1 MVRKELKSILSEQST
16 SSSSTSSLSPG
27 AQKALEQSKIAK
39 QNKDVQKK
47 RAAAKESMK
56 GMSVEGVELDIEEQF
71 SRMPGDKLQSDEGD
85 FFDSTDL
92 HGDDGEFESWQDPDQ
107 QDHFYP
113 EGEFPND
120 EFEFDFAPADE
131 IGLYDEVPGVT
142 SSPEDFMD
150 PYPEDESVKLPEQR
164 MFDDDTDAADIF
176 TNSTEEKFFSAT
188 APSRVPE
195 KSLSVDELESS
206 LARPEDEID
215 IDWDDSK
222 RMELEQVDKPKQPV
236 PYDDYQATD
245 AEWDALKGE
254 QEYQAGLDDERE
266 EREYQRSGGGRRADW
281 EWQY

>member
-1 MVRKELKSILSEQST
+1 MVRKELKSILSEQS
-16 SSSSTSSLSPG
+16 SPTSSLSPG

-92 HGDDGEFESWQDPDQ
+92 HGDDGEFEGWQDPDQ

-131 IGLYDEVPGVT
+131 IGFYDEVPGVT

-206 LARPEDEID
+206 LVAPEDEIN

-222 RMELEQVDKPKQPV
+222 RMELEQTDNSVDDLEDERFDALKREM
-236 PYDDYQATD
+236 DYQAWLD
-245 AEWDALKGE
+245 AEKE
-254 QEYQAGLDDERE
+254 EDDF
-266 EREYQRSGGGRRADW
+266 QRSGGGRRADW

>member
-1 MVRKELKSILSEQST
+1 MTTKITKSQLKEHIAKLVAEQVK
-16 SSSSTSSLSPG
+16 SLSPE
-27 AQKALEQSKIAK
+27 AQKALELSRQAK
-39 QNKDVQKK
+39 QNKDAQKK
-47 RAAAKESMK
+47 RAAAKNSMR
-56 GMSVEGVELDIEEQF
+56 GISVEGVEPIEEQF

-92 HGDDGEFESWQDPDQ
+92 HGDDGEFEGWQDPDQ

-131 IGLYDEVPGVT
+131 IRLYDEVPGVT

-206 LARPEDEID
+206 LVAPEDEIN

-222 RMELEQVDKPKQPV
+222 RMELEQTDNSVDDLEDERFDALKREM
-236 PYDDYQATD
+236 DYQAWLD
-245 AEWDALKGE
+245 AEKE
-254 QEYQAGLDDERE
+254 EDDF
-266 EREYQRSGGGRRADW
+266 QRSGGGRRADW